1 MALVMVLAFAA
12 CGNDANTN
20 GDDQQTN
27 EKVLTMATSADFPPY
42 EYYDGDS
49 IVGIDIE
56 IAQAVCEK
64 LGYTLEIVDMNF
76 DSIVAAVA
84 SHKYDFG
91 MSGFTIT
98 EDRLEQVNFTD
109 SYTTSKQVIVVPE
122 GSDITTV
129 DDLFAEGATYTVGV
143 QTNTTGDLYITG
155 DVEDNGLSLEIS
167 RFTKGTDAVVALTSG
182 KIDCFVI
189 DEQVGKAFAESNEGL
204 KVLDTEYVVEDY
216 AVIFAKDSEIYES
229 FNTTLK
235 ELIADGTVQTIIDKY
250 ITE

>member
-1 MALVMVLAFAA
+1 
-12 CGNDANTN
+12 
-20 GDDQQTN
+20 
-27 EKVLTMATSADFPPY
+27 
-42 EYYDGDS
+42 
-49 IVGIDIE
+49 
-56 IAQAVCEK
+56 
-64 LGYTLEIVDMNF
+64 MNF

-98 EDRLEQVNFTD
+98 EDRLEQVNFTE
-109 SYTTSKQVIVVPE
+109 SYTTSTQVIVVPE

-216 AVIFAKDSEIYES
+216 AVIFAKDREIYES